1 MRPRIWA
8 LLILLP
14 LTAAA
19 LSACSTAIPSADEG
33 EQTLIATSEDAPP
46 AETPLPKPKDPSEP
60 RPSPHPTLSAP
71 TLPDTPGSAPKAAP
85 DPAPTVTSLPAPD
98 PSATE
103 GSDDSLLQNTEPWP
117 ADKKDEFISSCSAT
131 ADGMD
136 EYCFC
141 VADELEQMMSFDTL
155 QTTTDQTDLDTITNA
170 AIACVDLIE
179 Y

>member
-1 MRPRIWA
+1 MRSRIWA
-8 LLILLP
+8 LLILFP
-14 LTAAA
+14 LTAAT
-19 LSACSTAIPSADEG
+19 LSACSAAIPTAQEG
-33 EQTLIATSEDAPP
+33 EQTLIVTSEDAPA
-46 AETPLPKPKDPSEP
+46 AETPLPQTTDPSEP
-60 RPSPHPTLSAP
+60 QPTPRPVSPPPA
-71 TLPDTPGSAPKAAP
+71 LPDTPGSAPTTEP

-98 PSATE
+98 PAATDE
-103 GSDDSLLQNTEPWP
+103 SDESVLQNTEPWP

-136 EYCFC
+136 QYCFC

-155 QTTTDQTDLDTITNA
+155 QTTTDQTDLDTITTA